1 VEGIGTLYTTSYTLV
16 YNSEMRTNIVLN
28 DDLLRDAMRLSG
40 ERSKRAVV
48 EEALRVYVQVRGAE
62 RRAEAY
68 RDRLRR
74 VEARLRD
81 VRLRES
87 PSALLRSDRDRG

>member
-1 VEGIGTLYTTSYTLV
+1 
-16 YNSEMRTNIVLN
+16 MRTNIVLN
-28 DDLLRDAMRLSG
+28 EDLLREAMRLSG
-40 ERSKRAVV
+40 ERSKRSVV
-48 EEALRVYVQVRGAE
+48 EEALRVYVQVKGAE

-74 VEARLRD
+74 VESRLRD